1 MTPPPSPPPAPQ
13 SVAAPTPEPLP
24 AGVPDSAAGHQL
36 AWVLGALA
44 SAPGEADVASHFA
57 PEALAQ
63 LPAAKLVAVFGQ
75 LAKGSPYELEK
86 VAPPNDAS
94 PELVAAVIRSAQG
107 PRLSVHIG
115 VEKATPNR
123 IQVLLFRPVVD
134 AKPAA
139 SWDEVQGTVRAV
151 APLVSFLA
159 AELDGKKCVPLASI
173 EPEKPL
179 ALGSAFKL
187 YVLDALAAQIAAG
200 KHGWDDPVPI
210 RDALK
215 SLPSG
220 DMRNE
225 PEGKTF
231 SVRHFAEKMI
241 SVSDNTA
248 TDHLLALVGRTHVEG
263 AARATGHAA
272 PSRLVPFLST
282 REMFTLKL
290 LATPDERSAYVAAD
304 VAHKR
309 KLLEA
314 YGQRDLAPAMAQAA
328 GWTRPVMIDAIE
340 WPASAEDV
348 CRVMIDLHARADAPA
363 TAPIGA
369 ILSINPGIP
378 DEKKL
383 YRYVG
388 FKGGSEPGVLNLSWL
403 LQRARDGKWLFLSV
417 GFNDTKSAIDESRA
431 IAAAT
436 TARDFLGQ

>member
-1 MTPPPSPPPAPQ
+1 
-13 SVAAPTPEPLP
+13 
-24 AGVPDSAAGHQL
+24 
-36 AWVLGALA
+36 
-44 SAPGEADVASHFA
+44 
-57 PEALAQ
+57 
-63 LPAAKLVAVFGQ
+63 
-75 LAKGSPYELEK
+75 
-86 VAPPNDAS
+86 
-94 PELVAAVIRSAQG
+94 
-107 PRLSVHIG
+107 
-115 VEKATPNR
+115 
-123 IQVLLFRPVVD
+123 
-134 AKPAA
+134 
-139 SWDEVQGTVRAV
+139 
-151 APLVSFLA
+151 
-159 AELDGKKCVPLASI
+159 
-173 EPEKPL
+173 
-179 ALGSAFKL
+179 
-187 YVLDALAAQIAAG
+187 
-200 KHGWDDPVPI
+200 
-210 RDALK
+210 
-215 SLPSG
+215 
-220 DMRNE
+220 
-225 PEGKTF
+225 
-231 SVRHFAEKMI
+231 
-241 SVSDNTA
+241 
-248 TDHLLALVGRTHVEG
+248 
-263 AARATGHAA
+263 
-272 PSRLVPFLST
+272 
-282 REMFTLKL
+282 MFTLKL